1 MKLPPFTV
9 HRPGSVGQASRLL
22 ADLGDDAAAYCGGT
36 ELLLAM
42 KLGLASYEHLVDLK
56 RVDGLRGIAA
66 ADGITRI
73 GAATTHHEIETSAAL
88 RARYPEMSAMIS
100 QVANLRVRAVGTLG
114 GNLCFA
120 DPHSDPASFLM
131 AVGATL
137 VCQRAEATRRI
148 PAAEFLTGLYET
160 ALAPGELLVAVELP
174 ARPERTGISH
184 LRMKLTERPVVT
196 VTALVTLAP
205 STAIVPSTA
214 VAQARLIVGS
224 VASTPFA
231 ADTTSLLG
239 PGDFA
244 TRAEACADQTAAACT
259 PLPDGEASPDYLRHL
274 VRVHARKAL
283 SEAFLAAAS

>member
-22 ADLGDDAAAYCGGT
+22 AELGDDGAAYCGGT

-56 RVDGLRGIAA
+56 RVYGLRGIGT
-66 ADGITRI
+66 DGGAVRI
-73 GAATTHHEIETSAAL
+73 GAAVTHHEIETSAAL
-88 RARYPEMSAMIS
+88 RGRYPEMAAMIS
-100 QVANLRVRAVGTLG
+100 RVANLRVRSVGTLG

-120 DPHSDPASFLM
+120 DPHSDPASFLL

-137 VCQRAEATRRI
+137 ACQRGDELRRV

-160 ALAPGELLVAVELP
+160 ALAPGELLTAVELP
-174 ARPERTGISH
+174 ARPDRTGLSH

-196 VTALVTLAP
+196 VTALVTLSA
-205 STAIVPSTA
+205 SAS

-224 VASTPFA
+224 VGSVPFA
-231 ADTTSLLG
+231 ADAASLIG
-239 PGDFA
+239 AAPADFPA
-244 TRAEACADQTAAACT
+244 RAGACADQAAAACA

-274 VRVHARKAL
+274 VAVHARQAL
-283 SEAFLAAAS
+283 GEAFASAAA